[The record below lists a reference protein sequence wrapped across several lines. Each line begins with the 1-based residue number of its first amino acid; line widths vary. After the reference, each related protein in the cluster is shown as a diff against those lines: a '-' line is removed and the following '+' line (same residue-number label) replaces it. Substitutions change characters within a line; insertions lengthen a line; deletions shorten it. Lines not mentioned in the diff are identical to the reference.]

1 MPGSEQGES
10 QYRTLYLNPEPPK
23 FPNLLITGGFLARGC
38 GYRCANTSAE
48 GTRLIMDIP
57 RPSNARAKM
66 MRRIV
71 LGAAAILLIGG
82 VTYGLSRLRP
92 AAPSVDRATVWSDEV
107 KRGPMLRELRGI
119 GTLIPEDIQ
128 WIPAQTEAQ
137 VDRIVLKPGAIV
149 KSDSIILELSNL
161 TLKRDVLD
169 SEYQLKAAEADYA
182 NLKVQVNGE
191 LLNQKAA
198 EAAVRSEYEQAKI
211 QHAVDEKLAAEGIGS
226 TVTAELSKVKEE
238 QLGVRVQLEGER
250 TKNTADAA
258 QARLQAQQSHV
269 DQQRALYELRH
280 AELEALHVRAG
291 LNGVL
296 QLVPVEVGQH
306 VLPGTNLARVADP
319 KKLKAEVKVAE
330 TQAKDAVIGQK
341 ATVDTRNG
349 VVAGHVSRIDPS
361 VQNGTV
367 TVDVAIDGPL
377 PDGARPD
384 LSVDGTIE
392 VENLKDVL
400 YVGRPVHGASQS
412 TISLFK
418 LSSDGSEAN
427 RVNVKLGRS
436 SVNTVEILQG
446 LQVGDRVIL
455 SDMSQWDNY
464 DRVRLK

>member
-1 MPGSEQGES
+1 
-10 QYRTLYLNPEPPK
+10 
-23 FPNLLITGGFLARGC
+23 
-38 GYRCANTSAE
+38 
-48 GTRLIMDIP
+48 MDIP

-66 MRRIV
+66 IRRIALLV
-71 LGAAAILLIGG
+71 VAILVVVGA
-82 VTYGLSRLRP
+82 TYGLSRLRP

-107 KRGPMLRELRGI
+107 KRGPMLREVRGI
-119 GTLIPEDIQ
+119 GTLVPEDIQ
-128 WIPAQTEAQ
+128 WIPAQTEGQ
-137 VDRIVLKPGAIV
+137 VNRIVLRPGAIV

-161 TLKRDVLD
+161 TLRRDALD
-169 SEYQLKAAEADYA
+169 AEFLLKAAEADYA
-182 NLKVQVNGE
+182 NLKVQVNSE

-211 QHAVDEKLAAEGIGS
+211 QHAVDEKLAAEGIGA
-226 TVTAELSKVKEE
+226 TGTAQLSKVREE
-238 QLGVRVQLEGER
+238 QLGVRLALEGER
-250 TKNTADAA
+250 TKNSADTAK
-258 QARLQAQQSHV
+258 ARLQAQMSHV
-269 DQQRALYELRH
+269 DQQQALYQLRH

-306 VLPGTNLARVADP
+306 VMPGTNLARVADP
-319 KKLKAEVKVAE
+319 KKLKAEIKVAE
-330 TQAKDAVIGQK
+330 TQAKDVVIGQK
-341 ATVDTRNG
+341 ATIDTRNG
-349 VVAGHVSRIDPS
+349 VVVGHVSRIDPS

-384 LSVDGTIE
+384 LSVDGTVEI
-392 VENLKDVL
+392 ENLKDVL

-418 LSSDGSEAN
+418 LTSDGSEAA